1 MQAANLVC
9 TRALGG
15 LGREGQSGWRVAM
28 LPRPGAGIAA
38 SDSERL
44 ICPKDLASALRQ
56 AGQRADPWVVA
67 SLKEIRHERA
77 GSSQR
82 AGLGCRC
89 CCRPALFEPGSPGRP
104 SGGPRSG
111 LVARRYNRPLGRARL
126 PRRKRSAMFDMRR
139 REFIALAGAAAASS
153 NFWPLGARAQQ
164 PAMPV
169 IGYLGAQSPA
179 AFASQVA
186 AFRQGLGETG
196 YAEGRNVAIEISL
209 GGRQAR
215 SITRLGGGS
224 RRSPGDR
231 DCRAGRCAR
240 RARGEIGHHEHPD
253 RLRNG
258 CRPNRDR
265 PRCQPGPAGR

>member
-126 PRRKRSAMFDMRR
+126 PREETKRHVRHETPRVHRFGRCRR
-139 REFIALAGAAAASS
+139 RVIEFLAAGRASATTS
-153 NFWPLGARAQQ
+153 DAGHR
-164 PAMPV
+164 
-169 IGYLGAQSPA
+169 I
-179 AFASQVA
+179 
-186 AFRQGLGETG
+186 
-196 YAEGRNVAIEISL
+196 
-209 GGRQAR
+209 
-215 SITRLGGGS
+215 S
-224 RRSPGDR
+224 RRPIP
-231 DCRAGRCAR
+231 CRIR
-240 RARGEIGHHEHPD
+240 
-253 RLRNG
+253 
-258 CRPNRDR
+258 
-265 PRCQPGPAGR
+265 